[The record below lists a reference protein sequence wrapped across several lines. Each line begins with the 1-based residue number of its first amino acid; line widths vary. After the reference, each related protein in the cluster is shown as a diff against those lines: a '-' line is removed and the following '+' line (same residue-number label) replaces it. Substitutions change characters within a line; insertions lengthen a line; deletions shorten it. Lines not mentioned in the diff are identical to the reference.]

1 LEKGNGNKNGAS
13 SNRHRY
19 VFADFEIDP
28 TNRIC
33 LRGGEEVPLTSRVF
47 DILLVFAE
55 NPGRLLEKDELIE
68 KVWQGDFVE
77 DANLTRN
84 VSSLR
89 KALGDTGKKHEY
101 IATVQG
107 HGYRFIANVVSAN
120 HCSEETG
127 ETLIPKS
134 DPITANNGSIRIQ
147 LDDKSQA
154 KPEIR
159 RREQIRTQW
168 YRRPWLLSI
177 VGFCLIGTV
186 VVAFRLESF
195 KSHQKVMFSFEGLR
209 QTKLTQDGN
218 VYVSLISPDG
228 QYLAYVALV
237 GNGRALRLRQTATG
251 SVLELRPPQ
260 TGISYWALAFAPDN
274 SFLYYVLKEHDV
286 DYGNLYRIPLLGGEA
301 HKLTQYANGALTV
314 SPDGRELAFIR
325 IDRQLGTS
333 SIVVVDSE
341 GTNEQ
346 IVSSTD
352 LDSMFYSLEWAPD
365 GNSFIYSF
373 KRHEE
378 NREYWYLAEIPA
390 TGGVERRIGEPSNS
404 TILTAKW
411 MPDKSGLIVNAID
424 ETTRKAQLYALS
436 YPDGARRRITNDLN
450 SYVGF
455 SMTADGRSIVLPQM
469 NSNRQIWDVS
479 EGNRTGAVQISNGT
493 EKHFDSVSWVRNEYL
508 VFDEDGN
515 SSFDDYNIYRM
526 RPDGSDVQELTT
538 GSANNTDPTVSP
550 DGETIVFVSRRSGK
564 NQLWRMGVD
573 GNNLT
578 QLTDLTDDVIL
589 PLFSP
594 DGQRVFFSVSIAG
607 KCQIWQVPI
616 GGGAASPVIYEDV
629 YHWTVSP
636 DGSRLA
642 YSTYDRQAKA
652 VQTRIHSLQLN
663 TTERVLNISPETWM
677 EFSNDGKSV
686 YFNTAQDGAQNIW
699 RQSLDGSKP
708 RLVTGFNEE
717 KVFRFALSPNGKN
730 LACIRHTTT
739 FDAVIL
745 RFD

>member
-1 LEKGNGNKNGAS
+1 VEKGNGSKNEAS
-13 SNRHRY
+13 SNGQRY

-33 LRGGEEVPLTSRVF
+33 LRDGEEVPLTSRVF
-47 DILLVFAE
+47 DILLVLAE

-68 KVWQGDFVE
+68 RVWHGDFVE
-77 DANLTRN
+77 DGNLTRN
-84 VSSLR
+84 ISSLR
-89 KALGDTGKKHEY
+89 KALGDTGKEHKY

-107 HGYRFIANVVSAN
+107 HGYRFIANVASAN
-120 HCSEETG
+120 HHAEQPAGTI
-127 ETLIPKS
+127 IPQS
-134 DPITANNGSIRIQ
+134 DPITTDS
-147 LDDKSQA
+147 DKSPA
-154 KPEIR
+154 IHEIH
-159 RREQIRTQW
+159 RREQIRTQL
-168 YRRPWLLSI
+168 YRRPLLLAI

-186 VVAFRLESF
+186 VIAFRLGGF
-195 KSHQKVMFSFEGLR
+195 KSHQKDMPSFERLR

-228 QYLAYVALV
+228 QYLAYVALA
-237 GNGRALRLRQTATG
+237 GNERALRLRQTATG
-251 SVLELRPPQ
+251 SVLELRPLQ

-274 SFLYYVLKEHDV
+274 SFLYYVLKGHDV
-286 DYGNLYRIPLLGGEA
+286 DYGSLYRIPLLGGEA
-301 HKLTQYANGALTV
+301 HKLTQYVNGALTV
-314 SPDGRELAFIR
+314 SPNGRELAFVR

-341 GTNEQ
+341 GTNER
-346 IVSSTD
+346 IVSSSK

-365 GNSFIYSF
+365 GNSFLYSF

-378 NREYWYLAEIPA
+378 DREYWYLAEIPA
-390 TGGVERRIGEPSNS
+390 TGGTERRIGEPSNS
-404 TILTAKW
+404 MILTAKW

-424 ETTRKAQLYALS
+424 EPTRKAQLYAVS

-450 SYVGF
+450 SYYGF
-455 SMTADGRSIVLPQM
+455 SMTADGRSIVLPRM
-469 NSNRQIWDVS
+469 NSNRQIWDIS
-479 EGNRTGAVQISNGT
+479 EGNSTGAVQISNGT
-493 EKHFDSVSWVRNEYL
+493 EKHFDSVSWARNEYL

-515 SSFDDYNIYRM
+515 SSFDNYNIYRM
-526 RPDGSDVQELTT
+526 RRDGSDLQQLTT

-564 NQLWRMGVD
+564 NQLWRMGID
-573 GNNLT
+573 GDKLA
-578 QLTDLTDDVIL
+578 QLTDLTYDVIL
-589 PLFSP
+589 PLFSS

-607 KCQIWQVPI
+607 KCQIWQAPVS
-616 GGGAASPVIYEDV
+616 GGASSPVIDGDV
-629 YHWTVSP
+629 YRWTVSP
-636 DGSRLA
+636 DGSHLA
-642 YSTYDRQAKA
+642 YSTYDQQAKA

-663 TTERVLNISPETWM
+663 ATEHVLNISPETWM
-677 EFSNDGKSV
+677 EFSNDGKTL

-708 RLVTGFNEE
+708 RPVTSFNAEQ
-717 KVFRFALSPNGKN
+717 VFRFAWSPNGKN

-745 RFD
+745 RF

>member
-13 SNRHRY
+13 SNAHRY

-68 KVWQGDFVE
+68 KVWHGDFVE
-77 DANLTRN
+77 DGNLTRN
-84 VSSLR
+84 ISSLR
-89 KALGDTGKKHEY
+89 KALGDTGKEHKY

-107 HGYRFIANVVSAN
+107 HGYRFIANVVSAK
-120 HCSEETG
+120 HHAEQPTG
-127 ETLIPKS
+127 TVVPKS
-134 DPITANNGSIRIQ
+134 VPIATDN
-147 LDDKSQA
+147 DKSQDKA
-154 KPEIR
+154 QIR
-159 RREQIRTQW
+159 RGEQIRTQL

-177 VGFCLIGTV
+177 VGLCLVGAVIA
-186 VVAFRLESF
+186 AFRFDGF
-195 KSHQKVMFSFEGLR
+195 KPHQKDMLSYERLR

-237 GNGRALRLRQTATG
+237 GNGRALRLRQTTTG

-274 SFLYYVLKEHDV
+274 SFLYYVLKEHNV

-301 HKLTQYANGALTV
+301 HKLTPYANGSLTV
-314 SPDGRELAFIR
+314 SPDGRELAFVR

-341 GTNEQ
+341 GTNEH
-346 IVSSTD
+346 IVSSTN

-365 GNSFIYSF
+365 GNSFLYSF

-378 NREYWYLAEIPA
+378 DREYWYLAEIPA
-390 TGGVERRIGEPSNS
+390 TGGAEHRIGEPSNF

-424 ETTRKAQLYALS
+424 ETTRKAQLYAVS
-436 YPDGARRRITNDLN
+436 YPDGAMRRITNDLN
-450 SYVGF
+450 SYIGF

-479 EGNRTGAVQISNGT
+479 NEDASSAVQISNGT
-493 EKHFDSVSWVRNEYL
+493 EKHFDSVSWARNEYV
-508 VFDEDGN
+508 VFDEDRNG
-515 SSFDDYNIYRM
+515 SFDNYNIYRM
-526 RPDGSDVQELTT
+526 RPDGSDLQQLTF

-550 DGETIVFVSRRSGK
+550 DGETIVFVSSRSGK
-564 NQLWRMGVD
+564 SQLWRMSID
-573 GNNLT
+573 GSNLA
-578 QLTDLTDDVIL
+578 QLTDLTYDVIL

-607 KCQIWQVPI
+607 KCQIWQVPAS
-616 GGGAASPVIYEDV
+616 GGASSPVIDEDV
-629 YHWTVSP
+629 YRWTVSR
-636 DGSRLA
+636 DGSHLA
-642 YSTYDRQAKA
+642 YSTYDKQAKA

-663 TTERVLNISPETWM
+663 KTEHVLNISPETWM
-677 EFSNDGKSV
+677 EFSNDGKAI

-708 RLVTGFNEE
+708 SPVTSFNAEQ
-717 KVFRFALSPNGKN
+717 VFRFAWSPNGKN